1 MLEVTPIKAFYD
13 NYLWLFQRAGSHDCV
28 IVDPGDA
35 EPVLQFLSKN
45 SLNLTAIFITHHHA
59 DHTGGIEKL
68 LKEYDVPV
76 YGPDSANIPA
86 VSHPVKEGSQIQMFG
101 EIFKVLEIPGHTLD
115 HIAYYTSANKDEE
128 SPVLFCGDTLFAGGC
143 GRVFEGTHPMMYK
156 SLQKLAQLPPE
167 TRVFCAHEYTMA
179 NLAFARAVTPEN
191 ETLKKRVQR
200 DESKRELD
208 QPTVPSS
215 IKVELATNPFLRCE
229 DPEIIAAAQRHS
241 GHSSDRPD
249 DVFAAIRSWKDSF

>member
-13 NYLWLFQRAGSHDCV
+13 NYLWLFQRPESHDCV

-35 EPVLQFLSKN
+35 EPVLQFLREN
-45 SLNLTAIFITHHHA
+45 RLNLVAIFITHHHA

-68 LKEYDVPV
+68 LKEYDIPV
-76 YGPDSANIPA
+76 YGPDSANIPTI
-86 VSHPVKEGSQIQMFG
+86 SHPVKEGSQIKMFG
-101 EIFKVLEIPGHTLD
+101 ETFEVIEIPGHTLD
-115 HIAYYTSANKDEE
+115 HIAYYTPGNKDEE
-128 SPVLFCGDTLFAGGC
+128 QPVLFCGDTLFAGGC

-179 NLAFARAVTPEN
+179 NLDFAIAVTPEN
-191 ETLKKRVQR
+191 DTLKKRIQR
-200 DESKRELD
+200 DRDKREHD

-241 GHSSDRPD
+241 GRSSHRPD
-249 DVFAAIRSWKDSF
+249 DVFAAIRSWKDFF